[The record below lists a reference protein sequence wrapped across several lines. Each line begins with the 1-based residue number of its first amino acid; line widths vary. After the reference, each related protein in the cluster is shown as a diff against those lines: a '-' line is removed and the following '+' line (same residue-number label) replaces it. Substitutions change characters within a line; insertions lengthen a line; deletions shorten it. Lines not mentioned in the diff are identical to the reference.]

1 MVIFKVLAMCISLA
15 ALHLSVPSS
24 AVEFGQDAT
33 GDPTAVKVRGA
44 SGFLYSER
52 IVITVAH
59 IFGNNYQETLREISR
74 YEREGVIYRSMYC
87 DYCWTKR
94 IQSKEN
100 TVSKYLCLPRLYE

>member
-1 MVIFKVLAMCISLA
+1 MWRVLRIFKVLSICISLLT
-15 ALHLSVPSS
+15 LHLSIPST

-59 IFGNNYQETLREISR
+59 IFGNNYQDTLREISR
-74 YEREGVIYRSMYC
+74 YEREGVIYSPGIVTIAGQKGDRIRS
-87 DYCWTKR
+87 
-94 IQSKEN
+94 SFSEVN
-100 TVSKYLCLPRLYE
+100 RLH